1 MTGCYCYKPFRNLS
15 GFILVV
21 SALEPVNIKLIIIV
35 ERYWQSI
42 SHLEYN
48 VNNDD
53 QDRKTQVKQQP
64 DLHRLDVGGAGEAGG
79 DGQVDRGQDHH
90 AGDVDG
96 VDKVVFGVSGDVV
109 RGLVDDVH
117 QDGGQVG
124 HHEDAVEFPGQNQ
137 PDLHKIPQGFI

>member
-90 AGDVDG
+90 AG
-96 VDKVVFGVSGDVV
+96 SGKKGDIN
-109 RGLVDDVH
+109 RS
-117 QDGGQVG
+117 QDRNK
-124 HHEDAVEFPGQNQ
+124 DAHMLTVMIRLLSSPVM
-137 PDLHKIPQGFI
+137 